1 LEAAKVL
8 TAQSNGYDAHAFLFA
23 VLATL
28 LAYLLT
34 STWSWRDDLSAE
46 WQPRRRLLL
55 RSLVHLV
62 VLVASLAVFDPAAFY
77 SPVRFA
83 AWTVGYLIAQSAVDL
98 MGIRRDRASRD
109 VLEPWTFMLRQVLHL
124 SIILVFADIISG
136 AGASPIAALLALAAP
151 LRFKILVAV
160 TVYVGTIFAGGQF
173 IRQVTRP
180 IADHIPTIDGES
192 ALPNA
197 GLYIGWLERLLIVT
211 AVLMKSPAVI
221 GLIFA
226 GKSIARF
233 TELKDQRFA
242 EYFLIGTFLSVA
254 IALLGGIL
262 IQLCWYGTAQLS

>member
-1 LEAAKVL
+1 LEKAIAL
-8 TAQSNGYDAHAFLFA
+8 MAQSGGYDAHPFVVAA
-23 VLATL
+23 LAIL

-34 STWSWRDDLSAE
+34 STWAWRDDLSAE
-46 WQPRRRLLL
+46 WPPRRRTLL

-62 VLVASLAVFDPAAFY
+62 VLIASLALFDPAAL
-77 SPVRFA
+77 SAPLRFT
-83 AWTVGYLIAQSAVDL
+83 AWTIAYLLVQWAVDL
-98 MGIRRDRASRD
+98 IRIRTGRASKD
-109 VLEPWTFMLRQVLHL
+109 VLDAWTFVVRLALHL
-124 SIILVFADIISG
+124 CIVIAFADILSG
-136 AGASPIAALLALAAP
+136 PGALPIAALLSLTAP
-151 LRFKILVAV
+151 LRFDILVAV
-160 TVYVGTIFAGGQF
+160 TVYAGTIFAGGQL
-173 IRQVTRP
+173 IRQITRP
-180 IADHIPTIDGES
+180 IADHIPAIDGVS

>member
-1 LEAAKVL
+1 M
-8 TAQSNGYDAHAFLFA
+8 QSSGHDAHAFLTA
-23 VLATL
+23 ALATL
-28 LAYLLT
+28 FAYLLT
-34 STWSWRDDLSAE
+34 STWAWRDDVSAE
-46 WQPRRRLLL
+46 WPLRWRTLL
-55 RSLVHLV
+55 RSLLHLV
-62 VLVASLAVFDPAAFY
+62 VLVASLALFDPAAFY
-77 SPVRFA
+77 SPLRFT
-83 AWTVGYLIAQSAVDL
+83 AWTVAYLIVQLAIDL
-98 MGIRRDRASRD
+98 IKIQNGRTSRD
-109 VLEPWTFMLRQVLHL
+109 VRDAWTFMLRQALHL
-124 SIILVFADIISG
+124 FIILVFAAIISG
-136 AGASPIAALLALAAP
+136 AGALPIVALLGLAAP
-151 LRFKILVAV
+151 LRFKILVAI
-160 TVYVGTIFAGGQF
+160 TVYVGTIFAGGQL

-262 IQLCWYGTAQLS
+262 IQLCWYGTAELS